1 MFKGESP
8 LGVEAETQ
16 VEKVIECAIRVH
28 RELGP
33 GFFELAY
40 QNAMCIE
47 LRHSAIPFE
56 SQKRILV
63 RYSGVPVVAQRL
75 DFVIADQVVLELKA
89 VAALEPIHHVQL
101 MSYLRGSG
109 LRVGLLMNFGAMSLR
124 AGLKRI
130 IV

>member
-1 MFKGESP
+1 MDEG
-8 LGVEAETQ
+8 T
-16 VEKVIECAIRVH
+16 EKHIERVIECAMRVH

-47 LRHSAIPFE
+47 LTQADVPFE
-56 SQKRILV
+56 SQKRV
-63 RYSGVPVVAQRL
+63 VVKYRGAPVVVQRL
-75 DFVIADQVVLELKA
+75 DFVIAGQIILELKA

-101 MSYLRGSG
+101 MSYLRGTRF
-109 LRVGLLMNFGAMSLR
+109 RVGLLMNFGALSLR

>member
-1 MFKGESP
+1 MFRGSTP
-8 LGVEAETQ
+8 LDDATEKQ

-40 QNAMCIE
+40 QNAMCVE
-47 LRHSAIPFE
+47 LDRSDVPFE
-56 SQKRILV
+56 SQKRVIV
-63 RYSGVPVVAQRL
+63 RYGGVPVVAQRL
-75 DFVIADQVVLELKA
+75 DFVIASQIVLEIKA

-101 MSYLRGSG
+101 MSYLRGTG
-109 LRVGLLMNFGAMSLR
+109 FRIGLLMNFGGLSLR